1 MMERKENLYGVFE
14 NLLKIKN
21 ECSYEIFSECGISD
35 ITVKQIEYLKTI
47 DEHGKL
53 TFTGLA
59 QITKNSKP
67 TITEMINK
75 FVKMEC
81 AYREKSAEDGRI
93 YYICLTEKGQMIA
106 RSEKYALMKL
116 IERIS
121 DVLEATEMETLIR
134 ILKKIK

>member
-1 MMERKENLYGVFE
+1 MERKENLYGVFE